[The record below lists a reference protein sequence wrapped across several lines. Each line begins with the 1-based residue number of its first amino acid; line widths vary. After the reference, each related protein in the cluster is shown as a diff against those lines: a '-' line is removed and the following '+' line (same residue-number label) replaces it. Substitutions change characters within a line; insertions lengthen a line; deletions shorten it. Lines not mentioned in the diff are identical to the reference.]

1 MTRKTEKTDYTVQ
14 RQAALSGC
22 RGLFLRPGGAHL
34 LETADFAADGF
45 VELLTRL
52 VETAVPQQLSAL
64 PETGREIMPADLANE
79 LARKFDAGKFASRL
93 LEALFWALTRNHVL
107 PSALPPEPDE
117 ETEFLLEQAA
127 AILNFPAALAAAVPQ
142 GAGNWSPG
150 ARAILR
156 SMPPVTTG
164 REAAERI
171 AAGDPFAGGR
181 AFRYLDGRFLPAT
194 LEKIRPVDHFFGF
207 PSVRRIFH
215 EHFRDFARGK
225 ECVPLLISSLPGHGK
240 TQLTIAHA
248 LAHENLTLILAAAE
262 MLEQPLEA
270 LIEALRQ
277 RPDRRFVVFF
287 DDINPESLDWYTFRT
302 NVGGT
307 FSPPG
312 NVLLAI
318 AGNYEFPAEILSRG
332 RSVAFPTFDDV
343 RCQEMVEDFLKMNGI
358 RHPNPNL
365 ISLVAAEYTEEFGQ
379 KRYTELSPRTLMRH
393 LALYEHDQRRRRDA
407 IQLSCGPMVTK
418 PDAQLFYEF
427 NIRLMRKLYGNEYIE
442 NLLKEKLR
450 AME

>member
-1 MTRKTEKTDYTVQ
+1 MTRKAGKTDYAAQ
-14 RQAALSGC
+14 RNAALAGC
-22 RGLFLRPGGAHL
+22 RGLFLRPGDGDL

-52 VETAVPQQLSAL
+52 VETAAPQRLTEA
-64 PETGREIMPADLANE
+64 PETGRTIAPADLANE
-79 LARKFDAGKFASRL
+79 LARRFGAEKFSARL
-93 LEALFWALTRNHVL
+93 LEALFWALNRNHVL

-117 ETEFLLEQAA
+117 ETEFLLQQAT
-127 AILNFPAALAAAVPQ
+127 AILNFPAALAAALPPE
-142 GAGNWSPG
+142 ANDWSPG
-150 ARAILR
+150 ARAMLR
-156 SMPPVTTG
+156 SITPATV
-164 REAAERI
+164 REAAARI

-181 AFRYLDGRFLPAT
+181 AFRYLDGRFLPAE
-194 LEKIRPVDHFFGF
+194 LEKIRAVDQFFGF
-207 PSVRRIFH
+207 PGVRRIFR

-262 MLEQPLEA
+262 MLERPLEA

-287 DDINPESLDWYTFRT
+287 DDINPDSLDWYTFRT

-407 IQLSCGPMVTK
+407 IQFSCGPMVTK